1 MGISRDSMHKRRAT
15 GGKKKAWRKKR
26 KYELGRQ
33 PANTKLSSNKTVRRV
48 RVRGGNVKWRAL
60 RLDTG
65 NYSWGSEAVTRK
77 TRILD
82 VVYNASNNE
91 LVRTQTLVKSA
102 IVQVDAAPFKQW
114 YLQHYGVDIG
124 RKKKA
129 TTVKKEATEEGGEG
143 TAAPEETK
151 KSNHVLRKLEKRQ
164 QGRILDLH
172 VEEQFGSGR
181 LLACI
186 SSRPGQCGRADG
198 YILEGKELE
207 FYMKKLQR
215 KKGKESKGGKSI
227 RSSPPRKVATQ
238 RSVSVFDRLGHSSQ
252 IRREQEAQRKKGAPS
267 TAASS
272 VQDTL
277 DELELMK
284 Q

>member
-77 TRILD
+77 TRLLD

-129 TTVKKEATEEGGEG
+129 STSAKKEGEWLP
-143 TAAPEETK
+143 TSNIHYTHRLLNNRMVKLPLRNVK

-164 QGRILDLH
+164 QDRKLDPH
-172 VEEQFGSGR
+172 IEEQFGSGR

-215 KKGKESKGGKSI
+215 KKGK
-227 RSSPPRKVATQ
+227 
-238 RSVSVFDRLGHSSQ
+238 
-252 IRREQEAQRKKGAPS
+252 GAG
-267 TAASS
+267 AAA
-272 VQDTL
+272 
-277 DELELMK
+277 
-284 Q
+284 

>member
-1 MGISRDSMHKRRAT
+1 MIFFGFFSSFLLKR
-15 GGKKKAWRKKR
+15 
-26 KYELGRQ
+26 YELGRR

-77 TRILD
+77 TRVLD

-114 YLQHYGVDIG
+114 YLQHYGVEIG
-124 RKKKA
+124 RKKKTLA
-129 TTVKKEATEEGGEG
+129 AKKEATEGQEGDG
-143 TAAPEETK
+143 AAEEVK

-164 QGRILDLH
+164 QGRQLDPH
-172 VEEQFGSGR
+172 IEEQFGSGR

-198 YILEGKELE
+198 CILEGKELE
-207 FYMKKLQR
+207 FYMKKIQ
-215 KKGKESKGGKSI
+215 KKKSKGG
-227 RSSPPRKVATQ
+227 A
-238 RSVSVFDRLGHSSQ
+238 
-252 IRREQEAQRKKGAPS
+252 GA
-267 TAASS
+267 AA
-272 VQDTL
+272 
-277 DELELMK
+277 
-284 Q
+284 

>member
-1 MGISRDSMHKRRAT
+1 MKERAN
-15 GGKKKAWRKKR
+15 RL
-26 KYELGRQ
+26 YELGRQ
-33 PANTKLSSNKTVRRV
+33 PANTKLSSNKTVRRI

-102 IVQVDAAPFKQW
+102 IIQVDAAPFKQW

-124 RKKKA
+124 RKKKGA
-129 TTVKKEATEEGGEG
+129 AAKKEATE
-143 TAAPEETK
+143 K
-151 KSNHVLRKLEKRQ
+151 VLLPRKLRRATTFRRKIENHQKDRT
-164 QGRILDLH
+164 LDHHL
-172 VEEQFGSGR
+172 EEQFGSSR

-186 SSRPGQCGRADG
+186 SSRPGQFGRCDG

-207 FYMKKLQR
+207 FYMKKLQK
-215 KKGKESKGGKSI
+215 KKGKS
-227 RSSPPRKVATQ
+227 
-238 RSVSVFDRLGHSSQ
+238 
-252 IRREQEAQRKKGAPS
+252 GAG
-267 TAASS
+267 AAA
-272 VQDTL
+272 
-277 DELELMK
+277 
-284 Q
+284 

>member
-1 MGISRDSMHKRRAT
+1 SFLER
-15 GGKKKAWRKKR
+15 
-26 KYELGRQ
+26 YELGRQ

-60 RLDTG
+60 QLDHG

-114 YLQHYGVDIG
+114 YLQHYGVEIG

-129 TTVKKEATEEGGEG
+129 PSAKKEATEVILLCVKFSGVPDSLEGE
-143 TAAPEETK
+143 AATEEEK
-151 KSNHVLRKLEKRQ
+151 KSNHVTRKLEKRQ
-164 QGRILDLH
+164 QGRKLDPH
-172 VEEQFGSGR
+172 IEEQFGSGR
-181 LLACI
+181 LLASI

-207 FYMKKLQR
+207 FYMKKIQR
-215 KKGKESKGGKSI
+215 KKGK
-227 RSSPPRKVATQ
+227 
-238 RSVSVFDRLGHSSQ
+238 
-252 IRREQEAQRKKGAPS
+252 GAG
-267 TAASS
+267 AAA
-272 VQDTL
+272 
-277 DELELMK
+277 
-284 Q
+284 

>member
-1 MGISRDSMHKRRAT
+1 MECDGSGVGSRVQCWWHGIWSATAVAWDLECNDGGVRSRVQRWWHEIACAT
-15 GGKKKAWRKKR
+15 PCATAVACAT
-26 KYELGRQ
+26 YELGRQ
-33 PANTKLSSNKTVRRV
+33 SANTKLSSNKTVRRI

-124 RKKKA
+124 RKKKGPA
-129 TTVKKEATEEGGEG
+129 KKETTEEGNEG
-143 TAAPEETK
+143 AAVEETK
-151 KSNHVLRKLEKRQ
+151 KSNHVQRKLEKRQ
-164 QGRILDLH
+164 KDRKLDSHL
-172 VEEQFGSGR
+172 EEQFGSGR
-181 LLACI
+181 LMACI

-207 FYMKKLQR
+207 FYMKKIQR
-215 KKGKESKGGKSI
+215 KKGK
-227 RSSPPRKVATQ
+227 
-238 RSVSVFDRLGHSSQ
+238 
-252 IRREQEAQRKKGAPS
+252 GAG
-267 TAASS
+267 AAA
-272 VQDTL
+272 
-277 DELELMK
+277 
-284 Q
+284 